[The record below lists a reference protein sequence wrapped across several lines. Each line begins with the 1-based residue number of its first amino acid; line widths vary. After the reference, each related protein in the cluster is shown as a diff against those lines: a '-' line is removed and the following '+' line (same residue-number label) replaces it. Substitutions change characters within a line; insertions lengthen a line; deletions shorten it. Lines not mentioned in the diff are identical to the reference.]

1 MRILGWL
8 LLIEAVFLL
17 MPAATSLYYGES
29 DWLPFVSTSAL
40 TASVGL
46 VLALRSRPT
55 ASHIGKRDG
64 YLLTALVWVV
74 FSFFGLIPFL
84 FCSEPMTYSDAFFE
98 AMSGFT
104 TTGASVITSID
115 NMSHGVHLWRA
126 PDAMDWRYGYHTL
139 YFGSNTYAE
148 PLGRHADVQRR
159 GDRLLHMIR

>member
-1 MRILGWL
+1 
-8 LLIEAVFLL
+8 

-55 ASHIGKRDG
+55 ASHMGKRDG

-126 PDAMDWRYGYHTL
+126 LMQWIGGMGIIL
-139 YFGSNTYAE
+139 FYFGSNTYAE

-159 GDRLLHMIR
+159 GDRYYT